1 MTKKTITFAF
11 AVAIMLCQYVFASDT
26 VSENEVKAAI
36 VKNSIEI
43 GIEPALALSIAKSES
58 KFRHNVRS
66 PYGAVGVFQIL
77 PSTAQRM
84 GYNPYYLS
92 DNIKAGLMYYK
103 RLYQM
108 FGSTEL
114 ALAAYNAGPCAVSKV
129 GGVPA
134 YSKNFVNSIMAD
146 YKHYKR
152 NPDQSIIQAG
162 RKAPKANKMIKPVNN
177 FKPEVTTNPAGVSG
191 GKNNGLT
198 KHTLK
203 MIDVSAQ
210 KTSKSVM

>member
-1 MTKKTITFAF
+1 MTKKTIMFAF
-11 AVAIMLCQYVFASDT
+11 AAVIMLCQYVFASDT
-26 VSENEVKAAI
+26 ISENEVKAAI

-43 GIEPALALSIAKSES
+43 GVEPALALSIAKSES
-58 KFRHNVRS
+58 KFRHNIRS

-77 PSTAQRM
+77 PSTATRM

-114 ALAAYNAGPCAVSKV
+114 ALAAYNAGPCAVSRV

-134 YSKNFVNSIMAD
+134 YSRNFVNSIMTD
-146 YKHYKR
+146 YNHYKR
-152 NPDQSIIQAG
+152 NPDQAIIQAG
-162 RKAPKANKMIKPVNN
+162 RKAPKANKMIKPKNN
-177 FKPEVTTNPAGVSG
+177 YKPEVTTNPAGVSD

-203 MIDVSAQ
+203 IIDISEQ
-210 KTSKSVM
+210 KNHKSVM